1 MATRKETR
9 RESRREPREPRE
21 SREARGARRPAKQR
35 ARGAGLAAFVAEATV
50 REVLAR
56 RGLARSRNGG
66 NGAPSTA
73 TLAALG
79 FVGGLAVGVTV
90 WSRVLDRSRQGLFS
104 ARPVR
109 RFAAVSYLGG
119 RPSVDTVRLLRDY
132 IRWEPHPLLRRR
144 ARRVLRA
151 VEASLAR

>member
-1 MATRKETR
+1 MAK
-9 RESRREPREPRE
+9 
-21 SREARGARRPAKQR
+21 REAGRSARGTPRGRRGRGAALAGFLAEAAARELVTR
-35 ARGAGLAAFVAEATV
+35 ARAG
-50 REVLAR
+50 RRAR
-56 RGLARSRNGG
+56 RSDGADGPGNGRW
-66 NGAPSTA
+66 NGAPSAA
-73 TLAALG
+73 TLAAIG
-79 FVGGLAVGVTV
+79 FVGGLAVGATV
-90 WSRVLDRSRQGLFS
+90 WSRMLDRSRQGLFS
-104 ARPVR
+104 AHPVR